1 MIAAFVPL
9 LADAELLKVIGFII
23 VALIWVFNHFIGAKG
38 PQRRPPRVDMRP
50 RPPGAPAGRQE
61 VNDEVAEFLR
71 RTAER
76 TAGRKRTEPEA
87 APPARRPLSERRLK
101 RMPHGMEP
109 VEAVAVDESSETS
122 VAEHVQEFDSH
133 LLSERAKR
141 LTQTEQE
148 SRLFQS
154 EVQHAFDHQLGCLA
168 QRAPDA
174 EGSGETP
181 AQAPNAAAS
190 IAALLADPENL
201 RNVVV
206 LNEILRRPTDR
217 W

>member
-9 LADAELLKVIGFII
+9 LADAEIFKVIGFII
-23 VALIWVFNHFIGAKG
+23 VALIWIFNHFVGAKG
-38 PQRRPPRVDMRP
+38 PQRRPPRADMRP

-76 TAGRKRTEPEA
+76 TAGKKRTEPEA
-87 APPARRPLSERRLK
+87 APPARQPLSERRLN
-101 RMPHGMEP
+101 RMPSSREP
-109 VEAVAVDESSETS
+109 VEAVAVDESPEVSL
-122 VAEHVQEFDSH
+122 AEHVQEFDSH
-133 LLSERAKR
+133 LLSERTR
-141 LTQTEQE
+141 RMTQMEQE
-148 SRLFQS
+148 SRSFQA
-154 EVQHAFDHQLGCLA
+154 EVQHDFDHQLGRLA
-168 QRAPDA
+168 QRHPETAD
-174 EGSGETP
+174 SG
-181 AQAPNAAAS
+181 QAPPVQASSAAS
-190 IAALLADPENL
+190 LAALLADPENL

>member
-9 LADAELLKVIGFII
+9 LADAEILKVIGFII
-23 VALIWVFNHFIGAKG
+23 VALIWVFNHFVGAKG
-38 PQRRPPRVDMRP
+38 PQRRPPRADVRP

-76 TAGRKRTEPEA
+76 TAGKKRTEPEA
-87 APPARRPLSERRLK
+87 APPARQPLSERRLN
-101 RMPHGMEP
+101 RMPSGMEP
-109 VEAVAVDESSETS
+109 VEAVAVDEPPEVS

-133 LLSERAKR
+133 LLSERPR
-141 LTQTEQE
+141 RMTQMEQE
-148 SRLFQS
+148 SRSFQA
-154 EVQHAFDHQLGCLA
+154 EVQHDFDHQLGRLA
-168 QRAPDA
+168 QHSPLAA
-174 EGSGETP
+174 E
-181 AQAPNAAAS
+181 ARQAAPNPAAS